1 MQALQIIIKENT
13 IILTNQIKA
22 LEIFTDEENKIVTN
36 NMQIIEKLTLQ
47 KIQALEKFTSDNTQT
62 YKLLLR
68 ITKLI

>member
-22 LEIFTDEENKIVTN
+22 LEIVTDEENKIVTN

-47 KIQALEKFTSDNTQT
+47 KIQALEKFTSDITQT
-62 YKLLLR
+62 YK
-68 ITKLI
+68 